1 MDSVT
6 LSWSCFGDIHSLD
19 LSNFSFKVVNS
30 VLESVIETSRN
41 LFVCANEQLIDFD
54 GRECGAS
61 CSEHGCLELL
71 ENLVV
76 NDLSI
81 VLFDKP
87 VSLDV
92 DQIIKKVLNMRHKI
106 VAKVFD
112 RLFGLHDLFD
122 FFA

>member
-1 MDSVT
+1 M
-6 LSWSCFGDIHSLD
+6 
-19 LSNFSFKVVNS
+19 
-30 VLESVIETSRN
+30 
-41 LFVCANEQLIDFD
+41 
-54 GRECGAS
+54 
-61 CSEHGCLELL
+61 
-71 ENLVV
+71 V

-81 VLFDKP
+81 VLLDKP

-92 DQIIKKVLNMRHKI
+92 DQIIKKVLNMRHEI